1 MLNLSNVRIFLR
13 PGATDMRKQING
25 LSLIVEAGLNKNPL
39 SGNLFLFCNR
49 TRKIVKI
56 LYRDKKGRLLAL
68 HGIAGISASVH
79 VRFCLW
85 QKKLNQDKF
94 PWPMNDADILE
105 LNRDQL
111 LMLLGGIDF
120 FRQHKKLNFKSVV

>member
-25 LSLIVEAGLNKNPL
+25 LSIIVEAGLNKNPL

-49 TRKIVKI
+49 TRRILKI
-56 LYRDKKGRLLAL
+56 LYWDKNG
-68 HGIAGISASVH
+68 
-79 VRFCLW
+79 FCLW
-85 QKKLNQDKF
+85 QKKLNRDKF
-94 PWPMNDADILE
+94 PWPMNDADLLE

-120 FRQHKKLNFKSVV
+120 FRQHKKLKFKSVV